1 MSDNIDDI
9 PSHTHVIFGDHSHSI
24 SNSDDFF
31 IPVSKNTKSPTSI
44 KLSDL
49 KKLRA
54 DTFDRWAWD
63 TGTDEDKELF
73 EKLDKLIETIY
84 DPKDAG
90 FVMVVDN
97 DDET

>member
-1 MSDNIDDI
+1 MSVD
-9 PSHTHVIFGDHSHSI
+9 
-24 SNSDDFF
+24 DDFF
-31 IPVSKNTKSPTSI
+31 IPVSKNTPSPTSI

-63 TGTDEDKELF
+63 TGSDEDKSLF
-73 EKLDKLIETIY
+73 EKLDKLLKNLN